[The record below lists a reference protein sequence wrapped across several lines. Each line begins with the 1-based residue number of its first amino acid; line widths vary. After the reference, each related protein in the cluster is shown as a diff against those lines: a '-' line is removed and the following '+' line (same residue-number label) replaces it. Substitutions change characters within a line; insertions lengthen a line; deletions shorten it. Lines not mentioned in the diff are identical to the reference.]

1 MRFSMKHL
9 MRVRIEGMRLDGR
22 IDPVTVVGAIAP
34 TPVVFVHDKVD
45 WYFGVDQAEAMQS
58 AAGPTARLWW
68 REGGHATDLFNE
80 ALTAQIV
87 QDVIEPTVV
96 AFRAGEVP
104 VLLEG
109 DRGAVVEVVPEVR
122 VERDAAF
129 VVDGKPAALHIPNA
143 PILGT

>member
-1 MRFSMKHL
+1 METQL
-9 MRVRIEGMRLDGR
+9 IRILPACLTEPLPEGWSSLSSDYYIEVMPD
-22 IDPVTVVGAIAP
+22 
-34 TPVVFVHDKVD
+34 
-45 WYFGVDQAEAMQS
+45 VDQAEAMQS